1 MSFFKK
7 LASKPWLPDQIGT
20 MEGDTEG
27 FDVSNQ
33 KVVLIA
39 FMAVVGV
46 IFFLFFAAYHMRIE
60 LSDDWVAMPE
70 PPLLWVNTGILVLC
84 SIAFEWARG
93 AANRGGIG
101 ALRKSFVIAGL
112 LTFAFLAGQ
121 LVVWRQLLDLGYAA
135 QSNPSNAFFYMITA
149 AHAAHLLGGLV
160 AWGRATG
167 RMFRSDDVEDSRS
180 IVDLCTIYWHFLLL
194 VWLGMFALL
203 MNT

>member
-1 MSFFKK
+1 MSIFKK
-7 LASKPWLPDQIGT
+7 LAAKPWLPDQIDT
-20 MEGDTEG
+20 MEGDTVG

-60 LSDDWVAMPE
+60 LSSDWVAMPE
-70 PPLLWVNTGILVLC
+70 PPLLWVNTGILLLC
-84 SIAFEWARG
+84 SVAFEWARG
-93 AANRGGIG
+93 AARRGELSKLRRNFLVAG
-101 ALRKSFVIAGL
+101 ALTL
-112 LTFAFLAGQ
+112 AFLASQ
-121 LVVWRQLLDLGYAA
+121 LVVWQQLLDLGYAA
-135 QSNPSNAFFYMITA
+135 QSNPANAFFYMITA
-149 AHAAHLLGGLV
+149 AHGLHLLGGLV
-160 AWGRATG
+160 AWARAAG
-167 RMFRSDDVEDSRS
+167 RMFTNETVEDSQS

>member
-1 MSFFKK
+1 MSLFKK
-7 LASKPWLPDQIGT
+7 LTAKPWLPDQIGT
-20 MEGDTEG
+20 LEGDTEG

-39 FMAVVGV
+39 FMVVVGV

-60 LSDDWVAMPE
+60 LSSDWLAMPE

-93 AANRGGIG
+93 AANRGEMG
-101 ALRKSFVIAGL
+101 ALRKSFIVAGA
-112 LTFAFLAGQ
+112 LTLAFLVGQ
-121 LVVWRQLLDLGYAA
+121 FVVWQQLLDLGYAA
-135 QSNPSNAFFYMITA
+135 QSNPANAFFYMITA
-149 AHAAHLLGGLV
+149 VHGLHLIGGLV
-160 AWGRATG
+160 AWSRAAG
-167 RMFRSDDVEDSRS
+167 RMFASVDMDDSRG
-180 IVDLCTIYWHFLLL
+180 IVELCTIYWHFLLL